1 MSQGHHHHHHHR
13 HQAQDLLTPAP
24 WVAVSGGKGGVG
36 KTLIAVNLA
45 ILTGRSGYRTL
56 LVDLDPGLP
65 NVDVHMRLAP
75 TYTIEDVVDGACTVA
90 EALVPG
96 PGCISVLCGRSG
108 SPRLAEGNGTYLER
122 VFETVQRAAS
132 GFDVVILDTGAGI
145 GPSVLAAAQ
154 RAALVLA
161 VTTPEPTAV
170 TDTYALCKLLLMR
183 KGSTPRIVINQVR
196 SRGEAM
202 QTGGRL
208 STVCQK
214 FLGKEL
220 EVAGWLRR
228 EPNLQMSVADQRPYG
243 ISGAGPAM
251 EDLRAMVAMTLSAL
265 PNLRRRRNQAAL
277 APAPNDQST

>member
-1 MSQGHHHHHHHR
+1 VSQH
-13 HQAQDLLTPAP
+13 HQAQNLVDSAPAP

-65 NVDVHMRLAP
+65 NVDVHMRMAP
-75 TYTIEDVVDGACTVA
+75 RFTIDDVVEGTCTA
-90 EALVPG
+90 TQALVRG
-96 PGCISVLCGRSG
+96 PGRISVLCGRSG
-108 SPRLAEGNGTYLER
+108 STRLAQGDRAYLNC
-122 VFETVQRAAS
+122 VFDAVRRAAC

-145 GPSVLAAAQ
+145 GPSVMAAAQ

-161 VTTPEPTAV
+161 VTTPDPAAV

-183 KGSTPRIVINQVR
+183 KGTVPRVVINQVR

-202 QTGGRL
+202 QTAGRL
-208 STVCQK
+208 SVVCQK

-220 EVAGWLRR
+220 DVAGWLRR
-228 EPNLQMSVADQRPYG
+228 NSSLHSSVADQRPYG
-243 ISGAGPAM
+243 IAGTGPAM

-265 PNLRRRRNQAAL
+265 PGLRRRRNQPAL
-277 APAPNDQST
+277 APAPSDEST

>member
-1 MSQGHHHHHHHR
+1 MSQR
-13 HQAQDLLTPAP
+13 HQAQDLLDPTPAP

-65 NVDVHMRLAP
+65 NVDVHMRMAP
-75 TYTIEDVVDGACTVA
+75 RFTIEDVVDGACTA
-90 EALVPG
+90 AQALVRG
-96 PGCISVLCGRSG
+96 PGRISVLCGRSG
-108 SPRLAEGNGTYLER
+108 STRLAAGDTGYLDR
-122 VFETVQRAAS
+122 VFDAVQRAAY

-145 GPSVLAAAQ
+145 GPSVMAAAQ

-161 VTTPEPTAV
+161 VTTPEPAAV

-183 KGSTPRIVINQVR
+183 KSTVPRVVINRVR

-202 QTGGRL
+202 RTGGRL
-208 STVCQK
+208 SMVCQK

-220 EVAGWLRR
+220 EVAGWLRM
-228 EPNLQMSVADQRPYG
+228 EPSLQLSVADQRPFG
-243 ISGAGPAM
+243 IAGGGPAM

-265 PNLRRRRNQAAL
+265 PGLRRRRTQTAV
-277 APAPNDQST
+277 APTPPDEST